1 MRLPTLVAVLF
12 LGVLAAASRAD
23 RHEPFIADG
32 PEQIK
37 PLMIGAH
44 IPDVTLVTP
53 DHQPV
58 VLRDALAKQPT
69 ILIYYRGGW

>member
-1 MRLPTLVAVLF
+1 MRLSMLIAVL
-12 LGVLAAASRAD
+12 LLAVLAATSRAD
-23 RHEPFIADG
+23 THEPYIADS
-32 PEQIK
+32 PDQIR
-37 PLMIGAH
+37 PLLIGAH

-69 ILIYYRGGW
+69 VLIYYRGGW

>member
-1 MRLPTLVAVLF
+1 MRLLMFVAVLS
-12 LGVLAAASRAD
+12 LGILAVASRAD
-23 RHEPFIADG
+23 THEPFVADS
-32 PEQIK
+32 PEHIR
-37 PLMIGAH
+37 PLMVGAD

-53 DHQPV
+53 DHQLV

>member
-1 MRLPTLVAVLF
+1 MRLLVFVIAILT
-12 LGVLAAASRAD
+12 GVLAAASWAD
-23 RHEPFIADG
+23 THEPFIAES
-32 PEQIK
+32 PEQIR

-58 VLRDALAKQPT
+58 VLRDAVARQPT

>member
-1 MRLPTLVAVLF
+1 MRLLMTVIVLF
-12 LGVLAAASRAD
+12 LGVLTAASWAD
-23 RHEPFIADG
+23 THKPFIAESPD
-32 PEQIK
+32 QIR

-53 DHQPV
+53 DHERV
-58 VLRDALAKQPT
+58 VLREVLAKQPT

>member
-1 MRLPTLVAVLF
+1 MKLPMLVTVLL

-23 RHEPFIADG
+23 THGAFIADG
-32 PEQIK
+32 PDQIR

-58 VLRDALAKQPT
+58 VLRDAVAKQPT

>member
-1 MRLPTLVAVLF
+1 MRWPTLVAAVF
-12 LGVLAAASRAD
+12 LGGLASASWAD
-23 RHEPFIADG
+23 THEPFIADS
-32 PEQIK
+32 PQQIR

-53 DHQPV
+53 DHKPV
-58 VLRDALAKQPT
+58 VLREALAKQPT

>member
-1 MRLPTLVAVLF
+1 MSVAVLF

-23 RHEPFIADG
+23 THVPVIADG

-37 PLMIGAH
+37 PLMIGAP

-58 VLRDALAKQPT
+58 VLRDALAQQPT
-69 ILIYYRGGW
+69 ILVYYRGGW

>member
-1 MRLPTLVAVLF
+1 MLVFVL
-12 LGVLAAASRAD
+12 LGVLAAPSWAD
-23 RHEPFIADG
+23 TKEPFIAEG
-32 PEQIK
+32 SAQIR

>member
-1 MRLPTLVAVLF
+1 MRLPMFVAVLF
-12 LGVLAAASRAD
+12 LGVLAAASRAGTQG
-23 RHEPFIADG
+23 PFIADN

-37 PLMIGAH
+37 PLMIGARV
-44 IPDVTLVTP
+44 PDVTLVTP

-58 VLRDALAKQPT
+58 VLREALAKQPT

>member
-1 MRLPTLVAVLF
+1 MKLTILSAAV
-12 LGVLAAASRAD
+12 VLAVTVAASGAD
-23 RHEPFIADG
+23 TPFIAES
-32 PEQIK
+32 PEQIR
-37 PLMIGAH
+37 PLLIGAH

-53 DHQPV
+53 DHKPV

>member
-1 MRLPTLVAVLF
+1 MKLPMSVVALV
-12 LGVLAAASRAD
+12 LGVLVAASWAD
-23 RHEPFIADG
+23 TQEPFVAESPD
-32 PEQIK
+32 QIR

-53 DHQPV
+53 DHKPV
-58 VLRDALAKQPT
+58 VLRDVLAKQPT

>member
-1 MRLPTLVAVLF
+1 MRSPMLVVVLF
-12 LGVLAAASRAD
+12 LGVLAASSWAGTQG
-23 RHEPFIADG
+23 PFIAEG
-32 PEQIK
+32 PEQIR

>member
-1 MRLPTLVAVLF
+1 MKWPIFVAVLL
-12 LGVLAAASRAD
+12 LGVLTAASRAD
-23 RHEPFIADG
+23 TQGPFIADS

-44 IPDVTLVTP
+44 VPDVTLITP

-58 VLRDALAKQPT
+58 VLRDVLAKQPT

>member
-1 MRLPTLVAVLF
+1 MLVFVL
-12 LGVLAAASRAD
+12 LGVLAAPSWAD
-23 RHEPFIADG
+23 TKEPFIAEG
-32 PEQIK
+32 PEQIR